1 MKAKQ
6 QKLFKEKFNN
16 SYGGELRKKAKNRGF
31 RPLSSKDSIHV
42 VLRSSQAKGEW
53 SFRAGNNATKLKTFI
68 EKMSNKYG
76 VKILSA
82 ANVGNHLHLHVR
94 IPNRTLYKSWIR
106 GLTAGIAIIITKMNK
121 FKKLQTRF
129 WDYRPFTRVVQSF
142 KAMLNLKDY
151 IEINQFEGL
160 GMPRTKAV
168 LLVKGSRAFFKST
181 G

>member
-1 MKAKQ
+1 MKQ
-6 QKLFKEKFNN
+6 QKLFKEKFQNQ
-16 SYGGELRKKAKNRGF
+16 YGGELRKKAKNRGY

-53 SFRAGNNATKLKTFI
+53 SFRHKNNFNRVGEFLTKI
-68 EKMSNKYG
+68 SNKYG
-76 VKILSA
+76 IKLISV

-106 GLTAGIAIIITKMNK
+106 GLTAGIAIIVTRMNK
-121 FKKLQTRF
+121 FKKLEKRF

-151 IEINQFEGL
+151 IEINKLEG
-160 GMPRTKAV
+160 GGIARIHAV
-168 LLVKGSRAFFKST
+168 TLVKGSKKYFKSSA
-181 G
+181 